1 MPKFY
6 LTTPIYYVND
16 VPHIGHAYTT
26 ILADVIKRYKQLRGF
41 QVMFLTGTD
50 EHGQKIEKSAAKQ
63 GLSPKGLADAM
74 VPHFKDL
81 WKTLNIEYDHFIRTT
96 DEVHVKGVQK
106 IFAKVMERGDIYL
119 GEYAGHYCIACE
131 NFIPDSVEATADGK
145 RACPDCG
152 RLTDNRVKEKCYFFR
167 LSAYTDRLL
176 KFYGENPEFVTP
188 RSRMNEVVSFV
199 RMGLRDLSV
208 TRSTVKWGIP
218 VPGDPQQ
225 TIYVWFDA
233 LSNYITAIDY
243 LNEGQ
248 SFQALWPA
256 DLHIMA
262 KDILKY
268 HAVYWPAFLMAAGLP
283 LPEKELIHG
292 WWLKD
297 EKKMSKSSGNVL
309 DPHVLLKHFSAD
321 AIRYFLMREASIGA
335 DGNFSH
341 EGFISRV
348 NTDLTNDWANLV
360 SRTTGMIEKYFANSF
375 NAAAAYTEKETEIEE
390 RYAAL
395 ERTVLDFFDQYQFN
409 RGLEAIFEYI
419 NGLNRYIVEVQPWN
433 LAKDEA
439 NRPRLAGALK
449 TLARAILSVN
459 ALLSPILTETAA
471 RVRAVFNAPATGL
484 GWQKLPEAFSIN
496 AGVQLFP
503 RVDSKVF
510 FAEVEPAQATR
521 ATQGGTMPETKA
533 QEMNIPQGDAA
544 AQPTPTAPPA
554 DGAAPAAGLIDISDF
569 KKVQMVVA
577 RVLEAE
583 KVEKADKLLKLKIDT
598 GDGTR
603 TLVAGIALFYK
614 PEDLVGRKI
623 IIVKNLKP
631 AKLRGILSE
640 GMILAASDAGNRP
653 YIPILPEETPVGAI
667 LK

>member
-1 MPKFY
+1 MAKFF

-26 ILADVIKRYKQLRGF
+26 VLADVIARYKRLRGF

-50 EHGQKIEKSAAKQ
+50 EHGQKIERSALKQ
-63 GLSPKGLADAM
+63 GLSPKQLADAM
-74 VPHFKDL
+74 VEHFKQL
-81 WKTLNIEYDHFIRTT
+81 WQVLNIGYDRFIRTT
-96 DEVHVKGVQK
+96 DEEHIKGVQK
-106 IFAKVMERGDIYL
+106 IFAKVKEKGDIYL
-119 GEYAGHYCIACE
+119 GEYAGHYCISCE
-131 NFIPDSVEATADGK
+131 NFIPESAEETADGK
-145 RACPDCG
+145 RTCPECG
-152 RLTDNRVKEKCYFFR
+152 RPTDNRVKEKCYFFR
-167 LSAYTDRLL
+167 LSAYGDKLL
-176 KFYGENPEFVTP
+176 KFFEENPDFVTP
-188 RSRMNEVVSFV
+188 RSRMNEVISFV
-199 RMGLRDLSV
+199 KMGLRDLSV
-208 TRSTVKWGIP
+208 TRSTVKWGVP

-243 LNEGQ
+243 LNESE
-248 SFQALWPA
+248 SFTALWPA

-268 HAVYWPAFLMAAGLP
+268 HAIYWPAFLLAAGLP
-283 LPEKELIHG
+283 LPKKELIHG

-309 DPHVLLKHFSAD
+309 DPHILLKHFSAD

-341 EGFISRV
+341 EGFINRV

-360 SRTTGMIEKYFANSF
+360 SRTTGMIDKYFSKSF
-375 NAAAAYTEKETEIEE
+375 QDAGLYTEKEQDIQNG
-390 RYAAL
+390 YL
-395 ERTVLDFFDQYQFN
+395 ELEKKVLDNFDQYQFN
-409 RGLEAIFEYI
+409 RGLEEIFEFI
-419 NGLNRYIVEVQPWN
+419 NRLNRYIVDAQPWN
-433 LAKDEA
+433 LAKDQ
-439 NRPRLAGALK
+439 NNLPRLAGVLK

-459 ALLSPILTETAA
+459 TLLSPVLPDTTAK
-471 RVRAVFNAPATGL
+471 VRAIFNSVDLEL
-484 GWQKLPEAFSIN
+484 GWKKLPETFAIN
-496 AGVQLFP
+496 PGDQLFP

-510 FAEVEPAQATR
+510 F
-521 ATQGGTMPETKA
+521 GETEA
-533 QEMNIPQGDAA
+533 GPPLSTNQDVANAA
-544 AQPTPTAPPA
+544 
-554 DGAAPAAGLIDISDF
+554 IIEIEDF

-577 RVLEAE
+577 MVLEAE

-603 TLVAGIALFYK
+603 TLVAGIAQYYK

-631 AKLRGILSE
+631 AKLRGILSQ
-640 GMILAASDAGNRP
+640 GMLLAASDAGNRP
-653 YIPILPEETPVGAI
+653 YIPILPDDTPVGAI

>member
-1 MPKFY
+1 MAKFF

-26 ILADVIKRYKQLRGF
+26 VLADVIARYKRLRGF

-50 EHGQKIEKSAAKQ
+50 EHGQKIERSALKQ
-63 GLSPKGLADAM
+63 GLAPKQLADAM
-74 VPHFKDL
+74 VEQFKQL
-81 WKTLNIEYDHFIRTT
+81 WQVLNIGYDHFIRTT
-96 DEVHVKGVQK
+96 DEEHIKGVQK
-106 IFAKVMERGDIYL
+106 IFARVKEKGDIYL
-119 GEYAGHYCIACE
+119 GEYAGHYCISCE
-131 NFIPDSVEATADGK
+131 NFIPESAEETADGK
-145 RACPDCG
+145 RTCPECG
-152 RLTDNRVKEKCYFFR
+152 RPTDNRVKEKCYFFR
-167 LSAYTDRLL
+167 LSAYGDKLL
-176 KFYGENPEFVTP
+176 KFFEENPDFVIP

-199 RMGLRDLSV
+199 KMGLRDLSV
-208 TRSTVKWGIP
+208 TRSTVKWGVP

-243 LNEGQ
+243 LNE
-248 SFQALWPA
+248 SERFTALWPA

-268 HAVYWPAFLMAAGLP
+268 HAIYWPAFLLAAGLP
-283 LPEKELIHG
+283 LPKKELIHG

-309 DPHVLLKHFSAD
+309 DPHILLKHFSAD

-341 EGFISRV
+341 EGFIKRV

-360 SRTTGMIEKYFANSF
+360 SRTTGMIDKYFNKSF
-375 NAAAAYTEKETEIEE
+375 QDAGLYTEKEQDIQNG
-390 RYAAL
+390 YL
-395 ERTVLDFFDQYQFN
+395 ELEKKVLDNFDQYQFN
-409 RGLEAIFEYI
+409 RGLEEIFEFI
-419 NGLNRYIVEVQPWN
+419 NRLNRYIVDAQPWN
-433 LAKDEA
+433 LAKDQT
-439 NRPRLAGALK
+439 NLPRLAGVLK

-459 ALLSPILTETAA
+459 TLLSPVLPDTTAK
-471 RVRAVFNAPATGL
+471 VRAIFNSVDLEL
-484 GWQKLPEAFSIN
+484 GWKKLPETFAIN
-496 AGVQLFP
+496 PGEQLFP

-510 FAEVEPAQATR
+510 F
-521 ATQGGTMPETKA
+521 GETEA
-533 QEMNIPQGDAA
+533 SPSLSNVQDVANANVIEIE
-544 AQPTPTAPPA
+544 
-554 DGAAPAAGLIDISDF
+554 DF

-577 RVLEAE
+577 MVLEAE

-603 TLVAGIALFYK
+603 TLVAGIAQYYK

-631 AKLRGILSE
+631 AKLRGILSQ

-653 YIPILPEETPVGAI
+653 
-667 LK
+667 

>member
-1 MPKFY
+1 MAKFF

-26 ILADVIKRYKQLRGF
+26 VLADVIARYKRLRGF

-50 EHGQKIEKSAAKQ
+50 EHGQKIERSALKQ
-63 GLSPKGLADAM
+63 GLAPKQLADAM
-74 VPHFKDL
+74 VEQFKQL
-81 WKTLNIEYDHFIRTT
+81 WQVLNIGYDHFIRTT
-96 DEVHVKGVQK
+96 DEEHIKGVQK
-106 IFAKVMERGDIYL
+106 IFARVKEKGDIYL
-119 GEYAGHYCIACE
+119 GEYAGHYCISCE
-131 NFIPDSVEATADGK
+131 NFIPESAEETADGK
-145 RACPDCG
+145 RTCPECG
-152 RLTDNRVKEKCYFFR
+152 RPTDNRVKEKCYFFR
-167 LSAYTDRLL
+167 LSAYGDKLL
-176 KFYGENPEFVTP
+176 KFFEENPDFVTP

-199 RMGLRDLSV
+199 KMGLRDLSV
-208 TRSTVKWGIP
+208 TRSTVKWGVP

-233 LSNYITAIDY
+233 LANYITAIDY
-243 LNEGQ
+243 LNE
-248 SFQALWPA
+248 SERFTALWPA

-268 HAVYWPAFLMAAGLP
+268 HAIYWPAFLLAAGLP
-283 LPEKELIHG
+283 LPKKELIHG

-309 DPHVLLKHFSAD
+309 DPHILLKHFSAD

-341 EGFISRV
+341 EGFINRV

-360 SRTTGMIEKYFANSF
+360 SRTTGMIDKYFNKSF
-375 NAAAAYTEKETEIEE
+375 QDAGLYTEKEQDIQNG
-390 RYAAL
+390 YL
-395 ERTVLDFFDQYQFN
+395 ELEKKVLDNFDQYQFN
-409 RGLEAIFEYI
+409 RGLEEIFEFI
-419 NGLNRYIVEVQPWN
+419 NRLNRYIVDAQPWN
-433 LAKDEA
+433 LAKDQT
-439 NRPRLAGALK
+439 NLPRLAGVLK

-459 ALLSPILTETAA
+459 TLLSPVLPDTTAK
-471 RVRAVFNAPATGL
+471 VRAIFNSVDLEL
-484 GWQKLPEAFSIN
+484 GWKKLPETFAIN
-496 AGVQLFP
+496 PGEQLFP

-510 FAEVEPAQATR
+510 F
-521 ATQGGTMPETKA
+521 GETEA
-533 QEMNIPQGDAA
+533 SPSLSTVQDVANANVIEIE
-544 AQPTPTAPPA
+544 
-554 DGAAPAAGLIDISDF
+554 DF

-577 RVLEAE
+577 MVLEAE

-603 TLVAGIALFYK
+603 TLVAGIAQYYK

-631 AKLRGILSE
+631 AKLRGILSQ

-653 YIPILPEETPVGAI
+653 YIPILPDDTPVGAI